1 LQQYDEEE
9 SFASIEGKT
18 RQQGNEMNHHIPHQP
33 VVAIRQF
40 IRRMR
45 GESQA
50 QLVEGDDGRFYVAK
64 FLGNPQGNRTLVN
77 EVLTSQLLDALDVE
91 TPPLCRLSLAETR
104 GFKEHLYFAVEGKRV
119 PIRAGQHL
127 GSLCPV
133 DPNKVAIFDFLPAQM
148 FHRIANL
155 QDFAR
160 MFVID
165 RWLNNLDHRQTIF
178 FRDGGGTFKACF
190 IDHGRCFGGQ
200 DWQFSDV
207 ATLALPTLQQIFEH
221 LDITALTKDAIER
234 IEAIDANSLAKL
246 TDRVP
251 TEWMSATDREAIV
264 YLLGAL
270 DKRRSQLKLLV
281 TTHLDRL
288 QMAPKKRPSRESGNA
303 LAFTQVS

>member
-1 LQQYDEEE
+1 LQRYDEEE
-9 SFASIEGKT
+9 SFASIERKT
-18 RQQGNEMNHHIPHQP
+18 RQQGNEMNHHIPHLP
-33 VVAIRQF
+33 VLAITQF

-77 EVLTSQLLDALDVE
+77 EVLASQLLDALDVE
-91 TPPLCRLSLAETR
+91 TPPLCRLSLAETP
-104 GFKEHLYFAVEGKRV
+104 GFEEHLYFAVEGKRV
-119 PIRAGQHL
+119 AILAGEHL

-133 DPNKVAIFDFLPAQM
+133 DPNKVAIFDFLPARM

-165 RWLNNLDHRQTIF
+165 RWLNNLDHRQAIF
-178 FRDGGGTFKACF
+178 LRDGGVTFKACF

-207 ATLALPTLQQIFEH
+207 ATLALPTLHQIFER
-221 LDITALTKDAIER
+221 LDMTALTREVIER
-234 IEAIDANSLAKL
+234 IEAIDANSIAKL
-246 TDRVP
+246 SDRVP
-251 TEWMSATDREAIV
+251 REWMSATDRESV
-264 YLLGAL
+264 VHLLGEL
-270 DKRRSQLKLLV
+270 DKRRSHLKFLV
-281 TTHLDRL
+281 TMHLDRF
-288 QMAPKKRPSRESGNA
+288 QMAPKKRPSRESRGA
-303 LAFTQVS
+303 LASTQAS

>member
-1 LQQYDEEE
+1 M
-9 SFASIEGKT
+9 S
-18 RQQGNEMNHHIPHQP
+18 HHIPHLP
-33 VVAIRQF
+33 MVAIRQF

-45 GESQA
+45 GGSQA
-50 QLVEGDDGRFYVAK
+50 QLVEGSDGRFYIAK
-64 FLGNPQGNRTLVN
+64 FFGNPQGNRTLLN
-77 EVLTSQLLDALDVE
+77 EVLASQILEALYVE
-91 TPPLCRLSLAETR
+91 TPSLCRLNLTEAP
-104 GFKEHLYFAVEGKRV
+104 GFEEHLYFAVDGKHV
-119 PIRAGQHL
+119 PIRAGEHL

-133 DPNKVAIFDFLPAQM
+133 DPNKVAIFDFLPVRM
-148 FHRIANL
+148 FDRIANP

-165 RWLNNLDHRQTIF
+165 RWLNNLDHRQAIF
-178 FRDGGGTFKACF
+178 FRDGGVTFKACF

-200 DWQFSDV
+200 DWLFSDV
-207 ATLALPTLQQIFEH
+207 APLALPTLQQIFEH

-234 IEAIDANSLAKL
+234 IEAIEANSLAKL

-251 TEWMSATDREAIV
+251 REWMSATDREAIV

-270 DKRRSQLKLLV
+270 DKRRSQLKRLV

-303 LAFTQVS
+303 LAFTQAS